1 MLEPQEKMG
10 FPVAERLFLQF
21 LQKRSAS
28 SPRGSSVNCR
38 ERPEIHRNRH
48 VFLSKQHRKAVKSA
62 DYRVEWQP
70 SAVGFKSQAVS
81 GCQRT
86 SPGYQLAFNLRL

>member
-28 SPRGSSVNCR
+28 SPRGSSVN
-38 ERPEIHRNRH
+38 
-48 VFLSKQHRKAVKSA
+48 
-62 DYRVEWQP
+62 
-70 SAVGFKSQAVS
+70 
-81 GCQRT
+81 
-86 SPGYQLAFNLRL
+86 